1 MRFSALVSALL
12 LGISAL
18 SAPAMAASPD
28 IPYLWDRRER
38 VAKPDLSKLR
48 RLRFLTTVDFPPF
61 NFIDSSGRLA
71 GYNIDLARAIC
82 DELAIGEICQV
93 EAAPWGELAAKLKAG
108 DGEAIIAG
116 LEPTAENRLEYAFS
130 RPYLGLPARFVT
142 RRSAMLDEPLNR
154 NLRNK
159 RVGVLGGT
167 AHEAM
172 LRNYFPNAVIENFPA
187 KERLFADLKSG
198 KLDAVFGDGMTLSFW
213 LGDKASEGC
222 CAFSGGPY
230 LGPQFLGPGLTIAV
244 PAGNAPLA
252 RAFDY
257 ALEALEQKGTM
268 AELYLRYFPIGFY

>member
-1 MRFSALVSALL
+1 MRFAVLVLALI
-12 LGISAL
+12 LGFSFA

-38 VAKPDLSKLR
+38 IAKPDLSKLR
-48 RLRFLTTVDFPPF
+48 RVRFLTTADFPPF
-61 NFIDSSGRLA
+61 NFIDSGGRLA

-82 DELAIGEICQV
+82 DELGIGDICQV
-93 EAAPWGELAAKLKAG
+93 EAVPWGELLPKLKSG

-116 LEPTAENRLEYAFS
+116 LEPTAENRMEFAFS

-142 RRSAMLDEPLNR
+142 RRDAMLDEPL

-172 LRNYFPNAVIENFPA
+172 LRRYFPSAVIENFIG
-187 KERLFADLKSG
+187 KEQLFANLKSG
-198 KLDAVFGDGMTLSFW
+198 KLDAAFGDGMTLSFW

-230 LGPQFLGPGLTIAV
+230 LGPQFLGSGLAIAV
-244 PAGNAPLA
+244 LGDNAQLA
-252 RAFDY
+252 KAFDH
-257 ALEALEQKGTM
+257 ALEALEQKGVL
-268 AELYLRYFPIGFY
+268 AELYLKYFPIGFY